1 MDATMSIDM
10 IVGQQQSRPNNA
22 FGCTAPAER
31 VAESLDDNGGSCETT
46 ATQAVGNP
54 DVRAHT
60 PTMSDPLV
68 APPSERDPIV
78 ERHHDSPTK
87 SPADFEAAHKTVD
100 STPAVDVKAL
110 TDRALHFLATA
121 SNETLGACL
130 VGLGAG
136 TYLILGRVGL
146 VLIGVVGGVVLHAT
160 WEGHSQHGA
169 SKETQ
174 GKGAEARRRELGVD
188 IAHRVLD
195 WRTKHAQGAGSH
207 ERNASSLSL
216 KLYSGTKLDYSDF
229 KPETAAALTELT
241 DAVIRDYVKWWYSPV
256 LPAEETFPDSC
267 RQIFT
272 AFMLSVSSHLSRKR
286 PADNFVDF
294 VTRSS
299 SFMIILLQEI
309 AVAIQTSP
317 GDAPTEAVDIYLKRK
332 RDSTLANILD
342 HDYQIKQFSVAAEDI
357 LQNYLEP
364 KTYNCMPA
372 RVFLHQIL
380 AKVIL
385 EMIVVSCSKPEWING
400 WIVYLL
406 EEGEPELL
414 NAIDAGVEKSAEQ
427 LQSVKETVARGERAA
442 GGDLTAS
449 ERREHKRVVSRA
461 QEAMDDAMREAQ
473 LLSQMIAE
481 EDAKRLKDQNRQSAS
496 TSTLNDDQSEST
508 TQGIVTPTSSQSE
521 TPADELMDL
530 GISGLSSRSLSQPAP
545 ATPSPAPEEQP
556 KQEVKKAFTSFD
568 QLVPHSPPTALSDSL
583 APVERPPP
591 LTLHNSTMSIFD
603 DSMPGEKGTI
613 KNKPTAEYLIQIE
626 PKSHHHSG
634 WMTAR
639 KYGEF
644 ETLHEVIR
652 RIAAITG
659 TAGFN
664 EAHAV
669 LPTWKGHTKAS
680 LRGELER
687 YLNDAVKYKPLA
699 ESEGMK
705 RFLDKEL
712 GSGKTPSGGFPGM
725 GWAGQT
731 FDTVGKGMLDVI
743 TKAPKEVAGGGKAF
757 FGGVTG
763 VLGSVTTPLGK
774 KRESV
779 NNITNSN
786 APTADSSSP
795 VPSRIS
801 MSAAPIQTRHNRAES
816 TVSELP
822 THIRSESTLSL
833 ATKRTSMES
842 IRDALS
848 PVIDQQP
855 QREAPMERRPSYN
868 PDGDGKRSGMSS
880 RYASRSNSRAPSMRE
895 KMEELSPV
903 MGGDQILN
911 LPPMPSE
918 ISDDY
923 GITRPQP
930 DLSTNLKTPPLPT
943 PLTSQQASES
953 ATPPLPDRPSAPT
966 TTTSPSKPSS
976 IKSSPSKSRT
986 SQQSH
991 TPLSEPETTV
1001 LVELF
1006 FAVINELYTL
1016 SSAWTLRRT
1025 LLNAAKTFLLRPG
1038 NPQLNSIT
1046 SLLQTTILDNNT
1058 SDAGLAYH
1066 IRKIRANG
1074 LPTVEESEGWPKE
1087 MGDEEKEKL
1096 RERARRL
1103 LVERGMPQALTS
1115 VMGQAASGEALGK
1128 VFDVLQEER
1137 VARGVM
1143 FGLVLQGLRAVTQ

>member
-1 MDATMSIDM
+1 
-10 IVGQQQSRPNNA
+10 
-22 FGCTAPAER
+22 
-31 VAESLDDNGGSCETT
+31 
-46 ATQAVGNP
+46 
-54 DVRAHT
+54 
-60 PTMSDPLV
+60 MSDPVV
-68 APPSERDPIV
+68 APPSEGDSIV
-78 ERHHDSPTK
+78 ERQHDSPTK
-87 SPADFEAAHKTVD
+87 SPAAAPASRKTPD
-100 STPAVDVKAL
+100 GAPATDVKAL

-121 SNETLGACL
+121 SNEALGACL

-160 WEGHSQHGA
+160 WEGYQQHGPNT
-169 SKETQ
+169 ETQ
-174 GKGAEARRRELGVD
+174 AKSAETRRRELGAE

-195 WRTKHAQGAGSH
+195 WRTRPRQATGGDEHDA
-207 ERNASSLSL
+207 NDLSL
-216 KLYSGTKLDYSDF
+216 KLYSGARLDYSDF

-256 LPAEETFPDSC
+256 LPAEESFPESC
-267 RQIFT
+267 RQVFT

-317 GDAPTEAVDIYLKRK
+317 GDAPTEAVDIYLKMK
-332 RDSTLANILD
+332 RDSTLASILD
-342 HDYQIKQFSVAAEDI
+342 QDYQVKQFSIAAEDI

-364 KTYNCMPA
+364 KTYNCVPA

-406 EEGEPELL
+406 EDGEPELL
-414 NAIDAGVEKSAEQ
+414 NAIDAGVEKSADQ
-427 LQSVKETVARGERAA
+427 LQNVKETIAQEERVAGR
-442 GGDLTAS
+442 DLTAS
-449 ERREHKRVVSRA
+449 GRREHKRVVSRA

-473 LLSQMIAE
+473 RLSQMIAE
-481 EDAKRLKDQNRQSAS
+481 EDAKRLKEQFRQSAS

-530 GISGLSSRSLSQPAP
+530 GISGLPSRSLSQPAP
-545 ATPSPAPEEQP
+545 ATPSPAPDDQP
-556 KQEVKKAFTSFD
+556 KQEAKKAFTSFD
-568 QLVPHSPPTALSDSL
+568 QLVPHSSPTALSDKP

-626 PKSHHHSG
+626 PKSHYHSG

-644 ETLHEVIR
+644 ETLHEVMR

-774 KRESV
+774 KRDSV
-779 NNITNSN
+779 NNVTTSATSTAEGSSPAPSRPSMST
-786 APTADSSSP
+786 APT
-795 VPSRIS
+795 
-801 MSAAPIQTRHNRAES
+801 QTRHNRAES

-822 THIRSESTLSL
+822 THMRSESTLSL
-833 ATKRTSMES
+833 ATKRTSMDS
-842 IRDALS
+842 VRDALS

-868 PDGDGKRSGMSS
+868 PDGDGKRSGISS
-880 RYASRSNSRAPSMRE
+880 KYASRSNSRAPSMRE

-923 GITRPQP
+923 GITRPQS
-930 DLSTNLKTPPLPT
+930 DTLHNLKTPAPSTPFKSQLPT
-943 PLTSQQASES
+943 DSAAALPASHQTTTATTS
-953 ATPPLPDRPSAPT
+953 T
-966 TTTSPSKPSS
+966 TTTTASPSKPSPT
-976 IKSSPSKSRT
+976 KMSPTKLRT

-1025 LLNAAKTFLLRPG
+1025 LLNAAKTYLLRPG
-1038 NPQLNSIT
+1038 NPQLSSIT
-1046 SLLQTTILDNNT
+1046 SLLQTTVLDDNT

-1066 IRKIRANG
+1066 IRKIRENG
-1074 LPTVEESEGWPKE
+1074 LPTVEELEGWPKAMAE
-1087 MGDEEKEKL
+1087 EEKERL
-1096 RERARRL
+1096 RERARKL

-1128 VFDVLQEER
+1128 VFDVLQEGR

-1143 FGLVLQGLRAVTQ
+1143 FGLVLQGLRGITQ

>member
-1 MDATMSIDM
+1 
-10 IVGQQQSRPNNA
+10 
-22 FGCTAPAER
+22 
-31 VAESLDDNGGSCETT
+31 
-46 ATQAVGNP
+46 
-54 DVRAHT
+54 
-60 PTMSDPLV
+60 MSDSEV
-68 APPSERDPIV
+68 ASPRRPCEPIGERQ
-78 ERHHDSPTK
+78 HDSPPTK
-87 SPADFEAAHKTVD
+87 TSSDAETKPANNG
-100 STPAVDVKAL
+100 PAVDIKAL
-110 TDRALHFLATA
+110 TDHTLHFLATA

-160 WEGHSQHGA
+160 WDSEALSHHGA

-174 GKGAEARRRELGVD
+174 CKSAETRRRELGVD

-195 WRTKHAQGAGSH
+195 WRSQHGQGKRGSRKHGDIDDDDGDDD
-207 ERNASSLSL
+207 ASNLSL

-267 RQIFT
+267 RQVFI

-299 SFMIILLQEI
+299 SFMIILLQEVS
-309 AVAIQTSP
+309 VAIQNSP
-317 GDAPTEAVDIYLKRK
+317 GDVPGEAVDIYLKMK
-332 RDSTLANILD
+332 RNSTLASILD
-342 HDYQIKQFSVAAEDI
+342 HDYQIKQFSIAAEDI

-372 RVFLHQIL
+372 RIFLHQIL

-385 EMIVVSCSKPEWING
+385 EMVVVTCSKPEWING
-400 WIVYLL
+400 WIIHLL
-406 EEGEPELL
+406 EDGEPELL
-414 NAIDAGVEKSAEQ
+414 HAIDAGVEKSAEQ
-427 LQSVKETVARGERAA
+427 LQNVKDTVAREERAA

-449 ERREHKRVVSRA
+449 ARREHKRVVSKA

-473 LLSQMIAE
+473 RLSQMIAE
-481 EDAKRLKDQNRQSAS
+481 EDAKRLKEQYRESAS
-496 TSTLNDDQSEST
+496 TSTLNDDHSEST

-521 TPADELMDL
+521 TPADESLDL
-530 GISGLSSRSLSQPAP
+530 NISGLSTRSLSQPAL
-545 ATPSPAPEEQP
+545 ATPPPAPAPTLAPEEQP
-556 KQEVKKAFTSFD
+556 KQEAKKAFTSFD
-568 QLVPHSPPTALSDSL
+568 QLVPHSPPTALSDNPP
-583 APVERPPP
+583 PVERPPP
-591 LTLHNSTMSIFD
+591 LTLYNSTMSIFD
-603 DSMPGEKGTI
+603 DSVPGEKGTI

-626 PKSHHHSG
+626 PKSHHHTG

-644 ETLHEVIR
+644 ETLHEVMR

-659 TAGFN
+659 TTGFV
-664 EAHAV
+664 EAHAT
-669 LPTWKGHTKAS
+669 LPAWKGHTKAS

-712 GSGKTPSGGFPGM
+712 GSGKSSSGGFPGM

-743 TKAPKEVAGGGKAF
+743 SKAPKEVAGGGKAF

-779 NNITNSN
+779 NNAT
-786 APTADSSSP
+786 SSSTP
-795 VPSRIS
+795 TSESATPAPKRPSVS
-801 MSAAPIQTRHNRAES
+801 TAPAQTRHTRAES
-816 TVSELP
+816 TISELP

-833 ATKRTSMES
+833 VSKRTSMES
-842 IRDALS
+842 VRDAHS

-880 RYASRSNSRAPSMRE
+880 TYASRSNSRAPSMRE

-911 LPPMPSE
+911 LPPIPSE

-923 GITRPQP
+923 AASRSQADQSS
-930 DLSTNLKTPPLPT
+930 DLKPLPT
-943 PLTSQQASES
+943 PTALKSQPTSDP
-953 ATPPLPDRPSAPT
+953 ATTPLPTRSHTAEPTPS
-966 TTTSPSKPSS
+966 SPSKPPSS
-976 IKSSPSKSRT
+976 TRSSPRKTRLS
-986 SQQSH
+986 SQQAQ

-1025 LLNAAKTFLLRPG
+1025 LLNAAKTYLLRPG
-1038 NPQLNSIT
+1038 NPQLSSIT

-1066 IRKIRANG
+1066 IRKIRASG
-1074 LPTVEESEGWPKE
+1074 LPTAEELASAPVSELS
-1087 MGDEEKEKL
+1087 DEEKERL

-1103 LVERGMPQALTS
+1103 LVEKGMPQALTS

-1128 VFDVLQEER
+1128 VFDVLQEPR

-1143 FGLVLQGLRAVTQ
+1143 FGLVLQGLRALTQ

>member
-1 MDATMSIDM
+1 
-10 IVGQQQSRPNNA
+10 
-22 FGCTAPAER
+22 
-31 VAESLDDNGGSCETT
+31 
-46 ATQAVGNP
+46 
-54 DVRAHT
+54 
-60 PTMSDPLV
+60 
-68 APPSERDPIV
+68 
-78 ERHHDSPTK
+78 
-87 SPADFEAAHKTVD
+87 
-100 STPAVDVKAL
+100 
-110 TDRALHFLATA
+110 
-121 SNETLGACL
+121 
-130 VGLGAG
+130 
-136 TYLILGRVGL
+136 
-146 VLIGVVGGVVLHAT
+146 
-160 WEGHSQHGA
+160 
-169 SKETQ
+169 
-174 GKGAEARRRELGVD
+174 
-188 IAHRVLD
+188 
-195 WRTKHAQGAGSH
+195 
-207 ERNASSLSL
+207 
-216 KLYSGTKLDYSDF
+216 
-229 KPETAAALTELT
+229 
-241 DAVIRDYVKWWYSPV
+241 
-256 LPAEETFPDSC
+256 
-267 RQIFT
+267 
-272 AFMLSVSSHLSRKR
+272 MLSISAHLSRKR

-299 SFMIILLQEI
+299 SFMIIFLQEI
-309 AVAIQTSP
+309 AAAIQTSP
-317 GDAPTEAVDIYLKRK
+317 GDAPTEAVDIYLKMK

-342 HDYQIKQFSVAAEDI
+342 TDYQMKQFSVAAEDI

-372 RVFLHQIL
+372 RIFLHQIL

-406 EEGEPELL
+406 EDGEPELL
-414 NAIDAGVEKSAEQ
+414 NAIDVGVEDTSEQ
-427 LQSVKETVARGERAA
+427 LQNVKRSAERKAN
-442 GGDLTAS
+442 AS
-449 ERREHKRVVSRA
+449 EDMSTPERREHKRVVSRA

-481 EDAKRLKDQNRQSAS
+481 EDAKQLSQQAKQGAS

-508 TQGIVTPTSSQSE
+508 TQGIITPTSSESE
-521 TPADELMDL
+521 MHAEHETMDL
-530 GISGLSSRSLSQPAP
+530 GISGLTNRSFSQPGPELANAP
-545 ATPSPAPEEQP
+545 PEEP
-556 KQEVKKAFTSFD
+556 PRQEVKKAFTSFD
-568 QLVPHSPPTALSDSL
+568 QLVPQHPPTALLDNPPP
-583 APVERPPP
+583 AERPPP
-591 LTLHNSTMSIFD
+591 LTLYNSTMSIFD

-613 KNKPTAEYLIQIE
+613 KNKPLAEYLIQIE

-639 KYGEF
+639 KYTEF

-659 TAGFN
+659 TTGFN
-664 EAHAV
+664 EAHAT

-731 FDTVGKGMLDVI
+731 FDTVGKGMLDVL
-743 TKAPKEVAGGGKAF
+743 TKAPKEVAGGGKAL

-763 VLGSVTTPLGK
+763 VLGSVGTPLGGK
-774 KRESV
+774 KARDSIANV
-779 NNITNSN
+779 TN
-786 APTADSSSP
+786 ASSP
-795 VPSRIS
+795 SPGTVSPTRSRTS
-801 MSAAPIQTRHNRAES
+801 TSTAPLQTRHSRAES

-822 THIRSESTLSL
+822 THIRSESVMSL
-833 ATKRTSMES
+833 ASKRTSLES
-842 IRDALS
+842 VRDPNS

-868 PDGDGKRSGMSS
+868 PDGDGKRSGLSS

-895 KMEELSPV
+895 KMEDLSPV

-923 GITRPQP
+923 GALRNAPNPLP
-930 DLSTNLKTPPLPT
+930 DLKPSQPPPPPAQPAETAPPLP
-943 PLTSQQASES
+943 S
-953 ATPPLPDRPSAPT
+953 RPSL
-966 TTTSPSKPSS
+966 
-976 IKSSPSKSRT
+976 SSPSLMKPRT
-986 SQQSH
+986 IPTH
-991 TPLSEPETTV
+991 TPLAETETTV
-1001 LVELF
+1001 LIELF

-1038 NPQLNSIT
+1038 NPQLSSIT
-1046 SLLQTTILDNNT
+1046 SLLQTTILNDNT
-1058 SDAGLAYH
+1058 SDNGLAFH
-1066 IRKIRANG
+1066 IRMMRANA
-1074 LPTVEESEGWPKE
+1074 LPTEEELKAWPEEMNTEDKE
-1087 MGDEEKEKL
+1087 RL
-1096 RERARRL
+1096 RERARKV
-1103 LVERGMPQALTS
+1103 LVEKGMPVALTS
-1115 VMGQAASGEALGK
+1115 VMGQAASGEALGR

>member
-1 MDATMSIDM
+1 MT
-10 IVGQQQSRPNNA
+10 
-22 FGCTAPAER
+22 
-31 VAESLDDNGGSCETT
+31 
-46 ATQAVGNP
+46 
-54 DVRAHT
+54 
-60 PTMSDPLV
+60 DPV
-68 APPSERDPIV
+68 QAPPSPRDSGV
-78 ERHHDSPTK
+78 EKPHDSPISSVAQMPEPRKTPDS
-87 SPADFEAAHKTVD
+87 SPALDIKR
-100 STPAVDVKAL
+100 L

-160 WEGHSQHGA
+160 WEGRMQDVGHGEKA
-169 SKETQ
+169 
-174 GKGAEARRRELGVD
+174 GKGTEARRRELGVD

-195 WRTKHAQGAGSH
+195 WRETRTQGESKY
-207 ERNASSLSL
+207 EESDSDLSL
-216 KLYSGTKLDYSDF
+216 KLYSGKKLDYSDF
-229 KPETAAALTELT
+229 RPETAAALAELT

-256 LPAEETFPDSC
+256 LPTEDAFPNSC
-267 RQIFT
+267 RQTFT
-272 AFMLSVSSHLSRKR
+272 AFMLSVSTHLSRKR

-299 SFMIILLQEI
+299 SFIIILLQEI
-309 AVAIQTSP
+309 AAAIQASP
-317 GDAPTEAVDIYLKRK
+317 GDAPTEAVDIYLKMK

-342 HDYQIKQFSVAAEDI
+342 PDYQMKQFSVAAEDI

-372 RVFLHQIL
+372 RIFLHQIL

-385 EMIVVSCSKPEWING
+385 EMIIVSCSKPEWING

-406 EEGEPELL
+406 EDGEPELME
-414 NAIDAGVEKSAEQ
+414 AIDAGVEGSAGQ
-427 LQSVKETVARGERAA
+427 LQTVKKIVENQAR
-442 GGDLTAS
+442 AS
-449 ERREHKRVVSRA
+449 EEGASAERREHKRAMSRA
-461 QEAMDDAMREAQ
+461 QEAMDEAMQEAQ
-473 LLSQMIAE
+473 RLSQMIAE
-481 EDAKRLKDQNRQSAS
+481 EDAKRLKEQIKQSTS
-496 TSTLNDDQSEST
+496 SSTLNDDQSEST

-521 TPADELMDL
+521 TAAENDFTDL
-530 GISGLSSRSLSQPAP
+530 GISGLSAHTSSPVALAS
-545 ATPSPAPEEQP
+545 PSHDPEERP
-556 KQEVKKAFTSFD
+556 KQETKKGFTSFD
-568 QLVPHSPPTALSDSL
+568 QLVPNNPPTALVDNPQ
-583 APVERPPP
+583 PVEKPPA
-591 LTLHNSTMSIFD
+591 LTLYNSTMSIFD

-613 KNKPTAEYLIQIE
+613 KNKPIAEYLIQIE

-639 KYGEF
+639 KYTEF

-659 TAGFN
+659 TTGFT
-664 EAHAV
+664 EAHAT

-699 ESEGMK
+699 ESDGMK

-712 GSGKTPSGGFPGM
+712 GSGKSSGGGFPGI

-731 FDTVGKGMLDVI
+731 FDTVGKGMMDVL
-743 TKAPKEVAGGGKAF
+743 TKAPKEVAGGGKAL

-763 VLGSVTTPLGK
+763 VLGSVTAPLGGGRK
-774 KRESV
+774 HRDS
-779 NNITNSN
+779 ITNVTNTTAPSPGN
-786 APTADSSSP
+786 ASP
-795 VPSRIS
+795 SLSRTS
-801 MSAAPIQTRHNRAES
+801 TSTAPIQTRHNRAES

-822 THIRSESTLSL
+822 SHIRSESTLSL
-833 ATKRTSMES
+833 APKRTSIEAV
-842 IRDALS
+842 RNPNS

-895 KMEELSPV
+895 SLDEFSPV
-903 MGGDQILN
+903 LGGDQILN
-911 LPPMPSE
+911 LPPIPSE

-923 GITRPQP
+923 GAGSPWRNPPDPMQNHNPSRVSTTPLPQP
-930 DLSTNLKTPPLPT
+930 NEMVPPLPR
-943 PLTSQQASES
+943 
-953 ATPPLPDRPSAPT
+953 RPSATSIPT
-966 TTTSPSKPSS
+966 PNAAQPPTSAKSPQKP
-976 IKSSPSKSRT
+976 KTRAT
-986 SQQSH
+986 H
-991 TPLSEPETTV
+991 TPLSETETTV
-1001 LVELF
+1001 IIELF
-1006 FAVINELYTL
+1006 FAVTNELYTL

-1038 NPQLNSIT
+1038 NPQLSSIT
-1046 SLLQTTILDNNT
+1046 NLLQTTMLNDNT

-1066 IRKIRANG
+1066 LRKIRANS
-1074 LPTVEESEGWPKE
+1074 LPTEDELKAWPAE
-1087 MGDEEKEKL
+1087 MSAEAKEKL
-1096 RERARRL
+1096 RVKARKL

-1128 VFDVLQEER
+1128 VFDCLQEPR

-1143 FGLVLQGLRAVTQ
+1143 FGLVLQALRAVTQ